1 MCAVENPYKV
11 SIGIPIYGVEKYIE
25 RCARSLFEQTYE
37 NIEYVFVN
45 DCTRDCSVDILK
57 KVIREYP
64 NRVSQVKILNHAEN
78 QGLGAARNTAVDNA
92 SGVFLMWVDSDDY
105 VDLKCVEKLVAKQVE
120 ADADIVSC
128 DAYYD
133 YGSYKTVCSVKIPD
147 DARKACLDIVAC
159 RAEHEVWG
167 RLYRT
172 VLYTG
177 NKIKVKQ
184 GCDMGEDRQ
193 VVPRLFFYAK
203 KIAVLHEPLY
213 YYYKGNVSAYTSTFS
228 EKKASQWLESIE
240 LLEDFFKDKSP
251 EFQHA
256 QQVGAAV
263 MTAQLMAGCARR
275 GSAKTYRLIRE
286 KMNEINCSAI
296 KEVSPS
302 YRVFF
307 ILRGRLLLK
316 IYAKIGHLWKHKTK

>member
-1 MCAVENPYKV
+1 MSVIGSSYKV
-11 SIGIPIYGVEKYIE
+11 SIGVPIYGVEKFIE
-25 RCARSLFEQTYE
+25 RCARSLFDQTYE
-37 NIEYVFVN
+37 NIEYIFVN
-45 DCTRDCSVDILK
+45 DCTRDRSVDILK
-57 KVIREYP
+57 EVLLDYP
-64 NRVSQVKILNHAEN
+64 KRKNQVKILNHEQN
-78 QGLGAARNTAVDNA
+78 QGLGAARNTAIDNV
-92 SGVFLMWVDSDDY
+92 SGDFVMWVDSDDY
-105 VDLKCVEKLVAKQVE
+105 VDVRCVEKLVAKQVE
-120 ADADIVSC
+120 TDADIVSC
-128 DAYYD
+128 GAYYD
-133 YGSYKTVCSVKIPD
+133 YDTHKTISSVKLLGE
-147 DARKACLDIVAC
+147 ARKACLDITAC

-172 VLYTG
+172 ALYTE
-177 NKIKVKQ
+177 NHIRVKQ

-203 KIAVLHEPLY
+203 KIAVIHEPLY
-213 YYYKGNVSAYTSTFS
+213 YYYKGNSSAYTSTFS

-240 LLEDFFKDKSP
+240 VLENFFRDKP
-251 EFQHA
+251 CEFQHA
-256 QQVGAAV
+256 QQIGAAV